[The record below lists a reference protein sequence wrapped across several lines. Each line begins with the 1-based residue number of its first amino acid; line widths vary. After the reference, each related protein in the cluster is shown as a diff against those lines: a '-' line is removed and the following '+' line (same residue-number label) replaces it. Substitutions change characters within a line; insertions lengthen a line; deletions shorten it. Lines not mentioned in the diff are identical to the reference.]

1 MAGKNFFYFTNIF
14 LKKANFQISHADKKP
29 FLYKK
34 NSLRLFLSWYI
45 PWSCKPKVS
54 NKVNVFILQ
63 DNRENVTLKDLKNL
77 HKSFV
82 EEEKPDNFDADSLK
96 DILAVSANITNGCKE
111 SLRLQIIGTDPSLPA
126 DTKRIIKTDDGR
138 LYVTHNDEKENEISG

>member
-1 MAGKNFFYFTNIF
+1 M
-14 LKKANFQISHADKKP
+14 
-29 FLYKK
+29 
-34 NSLRLFLSWYI
+34 RLFLSWYI

-54 NKVNVFILQ
+54 NEVNVFILQ

-111 SLRLQIIGTDPSLPA
+111 SLRLQIIGKDPSLPA